1 MKTNPFFETF
11 VSHLTELPSQAKVTQ
26 FLSALLTPKE
36 IEEIANRL
44 EIIRLLKEG
53 KSQRDVAQQLGV
65 GIATVTRGA
74 GVLKSGKLDGLLLD
88 PIDPSEKP

>member
-1 MKTNPFFETF
+1 MKTHQFFETF
-11 VSHLTELPSQAKVTQ
+11 VSHLTTLPSHAAVTQ

-44 EIIRLLKEG
+44 EIIRLLEKG

-74 GVLKSGKLDGLLLD
+74 RVLKSGKLDGLLLD
-88 PIDPSEKP
+88 PSEKP